1 MAELK
6 LTKNE
11 LRSQQTKLGQL
22 EKYLPT
28 LQLKKA
34 MLQAEVH
41 DARLEIAKLKAEFEK
56 YNQAVDEYASLLTEK
71 ISVNLTDAAKV
82 ITIMKRYEN
91 IAGVEVPYFD
101 GMTFEEFSYDLFET
115 PAWVD
120 GVVIGLRG
128 LATANAKIT
137 VAQEKKDALEKE
149 WREVSIRVNLFEKIL
164 IPRALKNIKKIK
176 VFLGDQ
182 QLAAVS
188 QAKVAKTKIE
198 EQKLASRIAQ
208 SEMQGSQVCVLI

>member
-1 MAELK
+1 MAEIK

-11 LRSQQTKLGQL
+11 LRNQQMHLAQL

-41 DARLEIAKLKAEFEK
+41 EVRQEIHRLEQGLSAKRQQIDLFSALLATRTTIDPI
-56 YNQAVDEYASLLTEK
+56 QAIKVK
-71 ISVNLTDAAKV
+71 NLH
-82 ITIMKRYEN
+82 KRYEN
-91 IAGVEVPYFD
+91 IAGVEVPYFEGID
-101 GMTFEEFSYDLFET
+101 FEDFSYSLFET
-115 PAWVD
+115 APWVD
-120 GVVIGLRG
+120 AAIVELRD
-128 LATANAKIT
+128 LTTLQQHIRIAYE
-137 VAQEKKDALEKE
+137 QRDALEKE

-164 IPRALKNIKKIK
+164 IPRAIENIRTIK

-188 QAKVAKTKIE
+188 RAKVAKTKIE
-198 EQKLASRIAQ
+198 ASKIAATIVRQ
-208 SEMQGSQVCVLI
+208 QEKESV

>member
-41 DARLEIAKLKAEFEK
+41 DARLEIAKLKEEFEN
-56 YNQAVDEYASLLTEK
+56 YDQAVKEYAALLTEK

-82 ITIMKRYEN
+82 VSILKRYEN

-128 LATANAKIT
+128 LAMASAKIA
-137 VAQEKKDALEKE
+137 VAREKKEALEKE

-208 SEMQGSQVCVLI
+208 SEVQRSPVCVLI